1 MTEEKNPATRPI
13 EKSPTGID
21 GFDEITFGGLPKS
34 RPTLIAGGAGSGK
47 TMFGMEFIVKGA
59 TKYNEPGIY
68 ITFEE
73 RKTDLAHNFASVG
86 YDLNR
91 LSAENKMIIDHIH
104 LNRADYQETG
114 EYDLDGLFIRLEM
127 YAKKIG
133 AKRIVLDTIEVL
145 FSTFSDHATIRSEL
159 QRLFGWLKDKG
170 LTAIITGEAGT
181 DTLTRYGLEEYVA
194 DCVIYLDNRIEK
206 QIATRRMRII
216 KYRGSTH
223 GLDEYPY
230 LIGTKGISVIPLSSL
245 GLQSSAPKERI
256 STGISR
262 LDTMF
267 GARGYYR
274 GSSVLVSGDAGTG
287 KSSMAA
293 AFAAAAVKRG
303 EKCLYFSFEESE
315 AQIIRNMSSI
325 GLDLGQG
332 IKSGLLNFICS
343 RPTQYGLE
351 MHLAQMHRKIQEIKP
366 DVIIVDPVSN
376 LISAGDER
384 QVRAMLTRL
393 IDLLKMKEITSVYTD
408 LTKGGMAKETTNI
421 GISSLMD
428 TWLLV
433 GYVEGNGERNRTL
446 SILKSRGMSHSNQ
459 VRELV
464 ISDSGID
471 LEDVYVTGEKVL
483 TGAARLAQ
491 QANEAWEQIRI
502 SKETELKQK
511 AYEEKKKSIM
521 AQIAGL
527 QAELLLEEAKNHLD
541 DELSAEELKIFSD
554 AQMKMEEHRGA
565 DRE

>member
-21 GFDEITFGGLPKS
+21 GFDEITFGGLPKN

-511 AYEEKKKSIM
+511 AYEERKKSIM